1 MAAFRFAMQASGAAS
16 PGAWR
21 DFARKCED
29 MGYST
34 LYAPDH
40 LDEQW
45 SPMVACAV
53 AAEATTTLRVGT
65 LVLDNDFRHPVLAAR
80 EAATLDVVTGGRFE
94 FGIGAGWLTADYEQS
109 GIPMDR
115 PSVRID
121 RLAESLEI
129 MRSLWQTGTATFS
142 GEHYQVPAAKGF
154 PAPVT
159 SGGPPLVIGGGGR
172 RILTLA
178 GRYASIVSVVP
189 SLAAGYIGPEVAA
202 EAILDRY
209 HDRVR
214 WAREAA
220 GERAGDLELQCWT
233 ATVQVVANAD
243 EVIESLAPAFDLT
256 PDQLRA
262 APLALIGTAAEITET
277 LRKRREELGFSYIV
291 VHEAEMDA
299 LAPVIAELAGS

>member
-80 EAATLDVVTGGRFE
+80 EAATLDVVTSGRFE

-115 PSVRID
+115 PSVRIG

-129 MRSLWQTGTATFS
+129 MRSLWQTGSATFH

>member
-16 PGAWR
+16 RGAWQ
-21 DFARKCED
+21 DLARKCED

-34 LYAPDH
+34 LYVPDH

-45 SPMVACAV
+45 APMIACTV
-53 AAEATTTLRVGT
+53 AAEATTTLRVGS

-94 FGIGAGWLTADYEQS
+94 FGIGAGWLTTDYDQS

-115 PSVRID
+115 PSIRIA

-129 MRSLWQTGTATFS
+129 MRSLWQTGTATFD
-142 GEHYQVPAAKGF
+142 GEYYRVTSAKGF
-154 PAPVT
+154 PEPATP
-159 SGGPPLVIGGGGR
+159 GGPPLVIGGGGR

-178 GRYASIVSVVP
+178 GQYANVVSVVP

-202 EAILDRY
+202 ESVLDRY
-209 HDRVR
+209 HERVR

-220 GERAGDLELQCWT
+220 GDRAADLELQCWT
-233 ATVQVVANAD
+233 AAVQVVPNAD
-243 EVIESLAPAFDLT
+243 EVFESLAALFDLT

-262 APLALIGTAAEITET
+262 APLALIGTAAEIAET

-299 LAPVIAELAGS
+299 LAPVIAELAGT

>member
-21 DFARKCED
+21 DLARKCED

-34 LYAPDH
+34 LYVPDH

-45 SPMVACAV
+45 APMVACTV
-53 AAEATTTLRVGT
+53 AAEATTTLRVGS

-115 PSVRID
+115 PSVRIA

-142 GEHYQVPAAKGF
+142 GEHYEVPGAKGF
-154 PAPVT
+154 PEPVT
-159 SGGPPLVIGGGGR
+159 PGGPPLVIGGGGR

-202 EAILDRY
+202 ESILDRY

-233 ATVQVVANAD
+233 AAVQVVPNAD
-243 EVIESLAPAFDLT
+243 EVIESLAPLFDLT

-262 APLALIGTAAEITET
+262 APLALIGTASEIAET

-299 LAPVIAELAGS
+299 LAPVIAELAGT

>member
-94 FGIGAGWLTADYEQS
+94 FGIGAGWLTADYDQS

-115 PSVRID
+115 PSVRIG

-129 MRSLWQTGTATFS
+129 MRSLWQTGSATFH

-262 APLALIGTAAEITET
+262 APLALIGTAAEIAET